1 MHIGKHNLRQWIQKS
16 VVWIVIMKNIVL
28 WRNINTETFL
38 AMSSLNFS
46 TWNFAIN
53 GMVTFLTFIIAV
65 CRIMTIVVI
74 ITLNRFT
81 LNLIFTSLVSP
92 RDHDPTAVSWNKY
105 VNIDEREK
113 FMWKTHNIQFIFI
126 RSGPYT
132 SKNNRD
138 PVECILRITV
148 GNSWYSS

>member
-1 MHIGKHNLRQWIQKS
+1 MDTKIRGVDSYHEEHRTLKEYQHGDISSN
-16 VVWIVIMKNIVL
+16 VIAK
-28 WRNINTETFL
+28 
-38 AMSSLNFS
+38 FS

-138 PVECILRITV
+138 SVECILRITV
-148 GNSWYSS
+148 GNS